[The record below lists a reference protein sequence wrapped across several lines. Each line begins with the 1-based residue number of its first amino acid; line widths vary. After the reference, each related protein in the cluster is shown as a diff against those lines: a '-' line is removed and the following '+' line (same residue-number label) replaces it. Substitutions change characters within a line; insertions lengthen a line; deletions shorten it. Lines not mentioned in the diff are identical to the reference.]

1 MTLYADASAI
11 LKLYLDEVGSD
22 FARAT
27 LRDDPVWISACVTVV
42 EVRRNLA
49 RLLSGDELTRA
60 QAEFGR
66 DWSEVASLAIDDSTA
81 ERAAVLAEM
90 TGVRALDALHLEAAE
105 RARAGQGV
113 PIVTFDIRLADAVRS
128 LGWEAI
134 GA

>member
-27 LRDDPVWISACVTVV
+27 LRDNPVWISACVTVV

-49 RLLSGDELTRA
+49 RLLSGDEFARA
-60 QAEFGR
+60 RAEFSR

-105 RARAGQGV
+105 RARAGEGV
-113 PIVTFDIRLADAVRS
+113 PIVTFNIRLADAVRS

>member
-27 LRDDPVWISACVTVV
+27 LRDNPVWISACVTVV

-60 QAEFGR
+60 QAEFSR

-81 ERAAVLAEM
+81 ERAAVLAEI

-105 RARAGQGV
+105 RARAGRAV
-113 PIVTFDIRLADAVRS
+113 PIVTFDVRLADAARS

>member
-1 MTLYADASAI
+1 VTLYADASAI
-11 LKLYLDEVGSD
+11 LKLYLDEAGSD
-22 FARAT
+22 LARAT

-49 RLLSGDELTRA
+49 RLLSGDELARA
-60 QAEFGR
+60 RAEFSR

-90 TGVRALDALHLEAAE
+90 TGARALDALHLEAAE
-105 RARAGQGV
+105 RAHAGQGV
-113 PIVTFDIRLADAVRS
+113 PIVTFDIRLADAARS